1 MSKTL
6 IIAEKPSVAREI
18 AKVLGLRP
26 SRADGHI
33 ADAEYVVTWA
43 IGHLVNIA
51 EPEEQDPAWAGRW
64 SMKQLPMIPLRFKL
78 GILPGTQKQFSIVKG
93 LMGRDDVDLVINATD
108 AGREGELI
116 FRRIAVMAECTKPV
130 RRLWANDMTEQGLKK
145 ALAKTVPDEEKRNLG
160 LASFAR
166 AEADWLIGM
175 NFSRLFTL
183 KDHSLITVGR
193 VQTPVLKLIVD
204 RRREIELFT
213 SKDYWTVEALLAKD
227 EETFTAIWHAPP
239 EYSETRIDSESDAQV
254 VFDACTGKDGKVE
267 SVKSASR
274 QQKPPLPFDLTTLQR
289 EANSHHGFSAKDTL
303 TIAQALY
310 EQKKL
315 ITYPRTDSRYLTR
328 ELFKEAL
335 GHLRATYKVFPEISA
350 IAAERIKNG
359 KHRFECVNDKKVSDH
374 HAIIPTAKPPNR
386 DALSGDEWKIYEM
399 VARRFCA
406 AFMPAA
412 KFSASTVWAVIEE
425 HKFKATGKV
434 FKDRGWLAAEPWR
447 TAADNPLP
455 NLRKG
460 SEVKAMDLSSK
471 KHQTKPSAHFTDASL
486 LAAMETAGK
495 LVDDEELREA
505 MKERGLGTPATRAQI
520 IETLLARKYVEKDK
534 KKLIATDL
542 GCHAVDMIES
552 FLPQLVSPQ
561 MTGDWEKRLKDIEQG
576 QDTYPAFMQDI
587 RTSVMDGVQLVRNHR
602 AFDANGFPMPLPGQE
617 PTRSKT
623 AAAHAGQAAPQPRRP
638 GTPRYD
644 RDGFPITDAP
654 PRANNPQGAARQSPA
669 ADGPA
674 PSAPR
679 QAKPAPGN
687 STHGPKGNLPA
698 ATATGTAT
706 PGGTARG
713 RHSAGNPASPPQS
726 TAPPLDRDGFPV
738 ESAPAPKKLSGE
750 TLGPCPLC
758 AKDVF
763 EQPGAF
769 ECAGLDDGSCTLRI
783 QKNLFG
789 GEVREA
795 MVRDL
800 LSTGRTYKRARFE
813 SKAGKKFNAFLK
825 LDPKGQ
831 VELLFE

>member
-33 ADAEYVVTWA
+33 ADGDTMVTWA

-93 LMGRDDVDLVINATD
+93 LIGRDDVSEIINATD

-116 FRRIAVMAECTKPV
+116 FRRIAVMAGCAKPV
-130 RRLWANDMTEQGLKK
+130 KRLWANDMTEQGLKK
-145 ALAKTVPDEEKRNLG
+145 ALAKTVPDEQKRNLG
-160 LASFAR
+160 LAAFAR

-204 RRREIELFT
+204 RRREIEQFT
-213 SKDYWTVEALLAKD
+213 PKDYWTIEAVLAKNED
-227 EETFTAIWHAPP
+227 TFKAIWHAPP
-239 EYSETRIDSESDAQV
+239 EYTQTRIDSEDEASA
-254 VFDACTGKDGKVE
+254 VFDVCTGKDGKVE

-289 EANSHHGFSAKDTL
+289 EANSRHGFSAKDTL

-310 EQKKL
+310 EQKKV

-350 IAAERIKNG
+350 AAADRIKNG

-374 HAIIPTAKPPNR
+374 HAIIPTAKPASK

-406 AFMPAA
+406 AFMPPA
-412 KFSASTVWAVIEE
+412 KFSASTIWAVIEE

-434 FKDRGWLAAEPWR
+434 FKDRGWLEAEPWR

-455 NLRKG
+455 SLRKG
-460 SEVKAMDLSSK
+460 SEVKALDLSSK
-471 KHQTKPSAHFTDASL
+471 KHQTKPPAHFTDASL

-520 IETLLARKYVEKDK
+520 IETLLSRKYIEKEK
-534 KKLIATDL
+534 KKLIASDL
-542 GCHAVDMIES
+542 GCHAVDLIES
-552 FLPQLVSPQ
+552 FLPHLVSPQ

-576 QDTYPAFMQDI
+576 EDTYPAFMQDI
-587 RTSVMDGVQLVRNHR
+587 RTSVQNGVQLVRNHR
-602 AFDANGFPMPLPGQE
+602 AFDENGFPLPPPGQK
-617 PTRSKT
+617 PANPK
-623 AAAHAGQAAPQPRRP
+623 AAPSRATQAASR
-638 GTPRYD
+638 RYD
-644 RDGFPITDAP
+644 RDGFPIGDAP
-654 PRANNPQGAARQSPA
+654 PKGNGQQQTPGTTGSSAASAPHPQGLST
-669 ADGPA
+669 G
-674 PSAPR
+674 SANTSS
-679 QAKPAPGN
+679 QVNG
-687 STHGPKGNLPA
+687 ST
-698 ATATGTAT
+698 
-706 PGGTARG
+706 
-713 RHSAGNPASPPQS
+713 
-726 TAPPLDRDGFPV
+726 PPLDRDGFPRDAKAV
-738 ESAPAPKKLSGE
+738 KKPSGE
-750 TLGPCPLC
+750 PLGVCPLC
-758 AKDVF
+758 GKEVF
-763 EQPGAF
+763 EQPKAF
-769 ECAGLDDGSCTLRI
+769 DCSGRDDDSCTLRI
-783 QKNLFG
+783 KKSLFG
-789 GEVREA
+789 GKVREA
-795 MVRDL
+795 MARDL
-800 LSTGRTYKRARFE
+800 LSTGRTYKRARFV

-825 LDPKGQ
+825 LDDKGK
-831 VELLFE
+831 VDLLFE